1 MTGMPA
7 AATLGGLGLLERAIG
22 YALGSLH
29 GLTRDDYACATPCTE
44 WDLGS
49 LLRHMNDSLLALH
62 EAADTGDVGLVPVA
76 AAGDPATLWRERAS
90 GLLGAW
96 TNADGRAVVSVAGCP
111 ITTAVVASTGA
122 LEVAVHAWDVA
133 QARGGRRGLPKELA
147 EELFTLAPLLVDEA
161 DRPGRFGAAVE
172 PPPHASAADRLVA
185 FLGRRP

>member
-1 MTGMPA
+1 
-7 AATLGGLGLLERAIG
+7 
-22 YALGSLH
+22 
-29 GLTRDDYACATPCTE
+29 YACATPCTG

-76 AAGDPATLWRERAS
+76 AAGDPATLWRERAG

-96 TNADGRAVVSVAGCP
+96 TNADDRAVVSVAGCP

-133 QARGGRRGLPKELA
+133 QARGGRGLPKELA

-161 DRPGRFGAAVE
+161 DRPGRFGAAIA
-172 PPPHASAADRLVA
+172 PPPQSGAADRLVA

>member
-1 MTGMPA
+1 MTGLPA
-7 AATLGGLGLLERAIG
+7 AATIGGLGLLERAIG

-29 GLTRDDYACATPCTE
+29 GLTRDEYARSTPCAD

-62 EAADTGDVGLVPVA
+62 EAADTRDVGLMPIATV
-76 AAGDPATLWRERAS
+76 GDPAIAWRERA
-90 GLLGAW
+90 GALLGAW
-96 TNADGRAVVSVAGCP
+96 TNADGRSVVSVAGCP

-133 QARGGRRGLPKELA
+133 QARGSRRPLPEELA
-147 EELFTLAPLLVDEA
+147 EELFTLAPLFIAEA
-161 DRPGRFGAAVE
+161 DRPGRFGPAVE
-172 PPPHASAADRLVA
+172 PPPHAGAADRLVA